1 MALFPQFPF
10 SNLHEL
16 NLDWIIEQIRQI
28 EGQGVVLS
36 VNGLSGVVTLYTDKD
51 VVFPDLGLEDNWQIY
66 RLINNKV
73 AGLKFTGEKFFY
85 ITKNVD
91 DEEFTVHEVYTSNNQ
106 PPYPVTSVNGED
118 GAVRLA
124 GDTIP
129 FQIDG
134 SMTIEDVIT
143 PLEES
148 IGPVIRYNKCNKGVS
163 AGQYVYL
170 IGSGIVGRTDGLY
183 KAVNSV
189 SANTVWTAA
198 DLQIMPNGLGG
209 LVAEND
215 SAIASLNDKL
225 TIEQVTDWHNFAPLS
240 GNPNRRYGYSSS
252 TNVPNAPLSGQNTF
266 FGWCEGWYNYYV
278 VHVVVHYASEPQY
291 ECAEYTCYYMNGT
304 WTQWKR
310 ISAYPA
316 KHYLLAPNGTC
327 KFTLPNYGSVKLT
340 IVGYDTTSCGEIL
353 LRRNN
358 ASLIEIDIKSVSAVA
373 ISMDSNGEVTVTSNY
388 GYDGLVVKVEQIA
401 STTVFG

>member
-1 MALFPQFPF
+1 MALFPQFPY

-16 NLDWIIEQIRQI
+16 NLDWLIEQIKQI

-170 IGSGIVGRTDGLY
+170 IGSGILGRTDGLY

-198 DLQIMPNGLGG
+198 DLQLMPNGLGG

-215 SAIASLNDKL
+215 SAISALNSKL
-225 TIEQVTDWHNFAPLS
+225 TKETVASNVRDSSITNLGTIKVEKY
-240 GNPNRRYGYSSS
+240 GNII
-252 TNVPNAPLSGQNTF
+252 Q
-266 FGWCEGWYNYYV
+266 
-278 VHVVVHYASEPQY
+278 VVVNSVKVINAVSAGETVVVGQMPTGYYPETYVSAFGLGVTGGVSHDIRVTIDQAGGISVKNLYSQASNLYAS
-291 ECAEYTCYYMNGT
+291 A
-304 WTQWKR
+304 
-310 ISAYPA
+310 
-316 KHYLLAPNGTC
+316 
-327 KFTLPNYGSVKLT
+327 
-340 IVGYDTTSCGEIL
+340 
-353 LRRNN
+353 
-358 ASLIEIDIKSVSAVA
+358 
-373 ISMDSNGEVTVTSNY
+373 TV
-388 GYDGLVVKVEQIA
+388 
-401 STTVFG
+401 VFVL

>member
-1 MALFPQFPF
+1 MALFPQFPY

-16 NLDWIIEQIRQI
+16 NLDWLIEQIRQI
-28 EGQGVVLS
+28 EGKGVVLS

-66 RLINNKV
+66 RLINDKV

-91 DEEFTVHEVYTSNNQ
+91 DEEFTVQEVYTSNNQ
-106 PPYPVTSVNGED
+106 PPYPVTSVNGET

-215 SAIASLNDKL
+215 SAISALNSKFSWTNITLENPSTLKFEDISYQAL
-225 TIEQVTDWHNFAPLS
+225 VNTALRLVFVNITATTNSTINAHEIVPLQTIDSTYAPSFAQLGAAEFIMS
-240 GNPNRRYGYSSS
+240 GNYHVAEFRKNTSTMIAYQCNEQTPNGA
-252 TNVPNAPLSGQNTF
+252 TI
-266 FGWCEGWYNYYV
+266 
-278 VHVVVHYASEPQY
+278 
-291 ECAEYTCYYMNGT
+291 NGT
-304 WTQWKR
+304 IMWK
-310 ISAYPA
+310 Y
-316 KHYLLAPNGTC
+316 
-327 KFTLPNYGSVKLT
+327 
-340 IVGYDTTSCGEIL
+340 
-353 LRRNN
+353 
-358 ASLIEIDIKSVSAVA
+358 
-373 ISMDSNGEVTVTSNY
+373 
-388 GYDGLVVKVEQIA
+388 
-401 STTVFG
+401 